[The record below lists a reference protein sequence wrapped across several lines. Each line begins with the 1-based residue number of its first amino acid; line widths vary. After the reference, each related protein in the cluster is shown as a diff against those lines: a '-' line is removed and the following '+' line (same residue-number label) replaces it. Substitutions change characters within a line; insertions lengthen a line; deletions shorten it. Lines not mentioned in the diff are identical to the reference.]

1 MYQSIRPLLFKLAPE
16 TAHRCALDYLNI
28 GHNLGLNRIFLPR
41 PLSCPRTVMGLRFN
55 NPVGLAAGFD
65 KNARCIDGL
74 ADLGFGF
81 LEVGT
86 LTPLGQPGN
95 PQPRLFRL
103 PQRNAIIN
111 RMGFN
116 NDGVDLAIEKI
127 KQSRYRGILGISIG
141 KNTST
146 PVENALADYLVAM
159 QKVYPHADYIA
170 INISSPGSVGL
181 RKLEGPEYFASLL
194 QNLKDEQRRLQEQ
207 YEKYVPLV
215 VKVSP
220 DFELDTIPALSA
232 ILSEQGIDGLITTNT
247 TVARDKVQD
256 LPHGEEKG
264 GLSGAPL
271 TERSLHVLKLCVE
284 HLGDRIPIIASGGIM
299 TPEDA
304 LARLDA
310 GASLVQLYSG
320 LIYRGPSL
328 VRDTVAAIIK
338 RYR

>member
-16 TAHRCALDYLNI
+16 TAHRCALDYLNV

-141 KNTST
+141 KNTS
-146 PVENALADYLVAM
+146 A
-159 QKVYPHADYIA
+159 KW
-170 INISSPGSVGL
+170 
-181 RKLEGPEYFASLL
+181 
-194 QNLKDEQRRLQEQ
+194 
-207 YEKYVPLV
+207 
-215 VKVSP
+215 
-220 DFELDTIPALSA
+220 
-232 ILSEQGIDGLITTNT
+232 
-247 TVARDKVQD
+247 
-256 LPHGEEKG
+256 
-264 GLSGAPL
+264 
-271 TERSLHVLKLCVE
+271 
-284 HLGDRIPIIASGGIM
+284 M
-299 TPEDA
+299 T
-304 LARLDA
+304 
-310 GASLVQLYSG
+310 
-320 LIYRGPSL
+320 
-328 VRDTVAAIIK
+328 
-338 RYR
+338 